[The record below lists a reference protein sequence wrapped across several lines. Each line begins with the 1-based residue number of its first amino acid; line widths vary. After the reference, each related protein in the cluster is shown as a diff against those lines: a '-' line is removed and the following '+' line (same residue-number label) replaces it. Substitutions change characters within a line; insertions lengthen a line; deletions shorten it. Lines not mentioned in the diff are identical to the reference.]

1 MPGPK
6 GKSYQVQLLNIC
18 EVMQMANSTC
28 RSLGNLIKSVLKGKI
43 VASKCFYY
51 LRWLNI
57 QWIKLEEQ
65 SMNRKIIS
73 HQKSKMQISKF
84 EKSSTKLERKEK
96 TPQNYS
102 WDRA

>member
-18 EVMQMANSTC
+18 EVMQMANSTR

-51 LRWLNI
+51 LR
-57 QWIKLEEQ
+57 
-65 SMNRKIIS
+65 
-73 HQKSKMQISKF
+73 
-84 EKSSTKLERKEK
+84 
-96 TPQNYS
+96 
-102 WDRA
+102 

>member
-1 MPGPK
+1 MK
-6 GKSYQVQLLNIC
+6 AIYWEKIFTLYLIKDLYVEYIQAFYNSIVRESNLGKIVKRLRHLTK

-57 QWIKLEEQ
+57 QLIKLEEQ

-73 HQKSKMQISKF
+73 H
-84 EKSSTKLERKEK
+84 
-96 TPQNYS
+96 
-102 WDRA
+102 